1 MKQFSQER
9 YMLDVRQK
17 ISEDTINATIETMM
31 NNRDSNSQ
39 TIEKKLSKLQESN
52 VFDIIK
58 L

>member
-1 MKQFSQER
+1 
-9 YMLDVRQK
+9 MLDVRQA

-31 NNRDSNSQ
+31 NNRESNSQ
-39 TIEKKLSKLQESN
+39 TIGKKLSKLQESN

>member
-1 MKQFSQER
+1 MKQFSKER
-9 YMLDVRQK
+9 YILDVRQK
-17 ISEDTINATIETMM
+17 ISEDTINSTIDTIM

>member
-1 MKQFSQER
+1 M
-9 YMLDVRQK
+9 DVRQK